1 MLLVVL
7 RFHCPFIAVPFIP
20 VASEHRMELCM
31 QSVALESKQFEALKN
46 TVAIIFTYL
55 QILELLAQ

>member
-1 MLLVVL
+1 
-7 RFHCPFIAVPFIP
+7 
-20 VASEHRMELCM
+20 M

>member
-1 MLLVVL
+1 
-7 RFHCPFIAVPFIP
+7 
-20 VASEHRMELCM
+20 MELCM

-55 QILELLAQ
+55 Q